1 MLVFLFSWI
10 IIKVLRQTQIK
21 ISALNI
27 YCKDCHTT
35 LSVPSL
41 FGHSALYSFFL
52 VLRKLSLVSYCVVV
66 WVLFGVFLCFC
77 ITPFGDFTCPQHQ
90 DTAHYKVWN
99 LPLKRPPK
107 MQFRGCLREITHGN
121 HTTTGLF
128 QEKSRHIFFLEE
140 NLLHLI
146 SKLWYEWFQFVN
158 ESSLYTF
165 SSVVYSMNKEQVRG
179 QTIRQVVNYKKLKT
193 MKRVVFYERFNF
205 ITELWLRKFW
215 CFESNKGWSQG
226 CSTVLLNRGFL
237 FFHVKIQLQQ
247 SLSLKAVQTINTKN
261 VN

>member
-41 FGHSALYSFFL
+41 FGHGALYSFSWCWGNYRWLAIVSWFGYCEVSFHAF
-52 VLRKLSLVSYCVVV
+52 VLRHLVISPVPS
-66 WVLFGVFLCFC
+66 
-77 ITPFGDFTCPQHQ
+77 TKT
-90 DTAHYKVWN
+90 
-99 LPLKRPPK
+99 LPIIKCGTSHKRPPK
-107 MQFRGCLREITHGN
+107 MQFRGCLWEITHGN
-121 HTTTGLF
+121 QTTTGLF
-128 QEKSRHIFFLEE
+128 REKSRHIFFLEE

-165 SSVVYSMNKEQVRG
+165 SGVVYSMNKEQVRG

-215 CFESNKGWSQG
+215 Y
-226 CSTVLLNRGFL
+226 LNLIRGGHKDVPL
-237 FFHVKIQLQQ
+237 YY
-247 SLSLKAVQTINTKN
+247 
-261 VN
+261 